1 MKFCKPAF
9 LLYQLYHQE
18 KHAVFQY
25 VKWYSNYLSIYT
37 ISIPTKPK
45 STGKK
50 LGIRHGVVTVP
61 PILATVPHLK
71 ATPDVGLRGGG
82 TVGTAKIAFFLFI
95 YFGGIFRRSFP
106 FFATAHRAEE
116 VTH

>member
-9 LLYQLYHQE
+9 LLYQLYQQE
-18 KHAVFQY
+18 KHNVFQY

-45 STGKK
+45 SAGKTM
-50 LGIRHGVVTVP
+50 GGRRGVVTVP
-61 PILATVPHLK
+61 PILATVPQLE
-71 ATPDVGLRGGG
+71 AAPAVVLRCSG

-95 YFGGIFRRSFP
+95 YFVGVFRRSFP
-106 FFATAHRAEE
+106 YMAIERGAREAAI
-116 VTH
+116 